1 MFYKEIIAR
10 GVSYDRVMA
19 SESVRADEGLT
30 GCEERGEMGGRTE
43 GRRGGKYSVNT

>member
-19 SESVRADEGLT
+19 SESVRADEGLM
-30 GCEERGEMGGRTE
+30 GCEEREARWEVEQKEGEE
-43 GRRGGKYSVNT
+43 GNIV